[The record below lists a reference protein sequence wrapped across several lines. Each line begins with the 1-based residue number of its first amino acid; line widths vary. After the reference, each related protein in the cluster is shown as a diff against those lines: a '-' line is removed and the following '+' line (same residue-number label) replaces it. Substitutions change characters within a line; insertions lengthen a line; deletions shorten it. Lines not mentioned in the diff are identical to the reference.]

1 MRMSLCRSPVAL
13 RAVVLA
19 MSWLVLGASAEA
31 ADIRGQLKLSSGGKA
46 LRPVEAVD
54 AVVYFRPRVPVAPTA
69 PAEPFMLSTE
79 RKAFTPRVLPVPAG
93 ATVVFP
99 NNDPILHNAF
109 STSSGNAFDVGLY
122 GQGEQSE
129 PVRFVNPGLVRV
141 YCNVHHN
148 MVAHIVVLD
157 TPWFAVPDEQGR
169 FVLRDVP
176 EGPGEL
182 LVWHERSTLWRK
194 PLQIESDL
202 VQEVALELN
211 RRRVPAHLNKF
222 GKPYRRSRDDGY

>member
-1 MRMSLCRSPVAL
+1 MLRAL
-13 RAVVLA
+13 RAAALGVGLLLA
-19 MSWLVLGASAEA
+19 GSSLA
-31 ADIRGQLKLSSGGKA
+31 ADISGQIKLSSGGRA

-54 AVVYFRPRVPVAPTA
+54 SVVYFRPRTPVAPSA
-69 PAEPFMLSTE
+69 PQTPFVLATE
-79 RKAFTPRVLPVPAG
+79 RKSFTPRVLPIPVG
-93 ATVVFP
+93 GTVVFP

-157 TPWFAVPDEQGR
+157 TPFFAVPDEQGR
-169 FVLRDVP
+169 FRLRGVP

-182 LVWHERSTLWRK
+182 LLWHERSTLWRK
-194 PLQIESDL
+194 PLEIQGDHS
-202 VQEVALELN
+202 QEISLELN
-211 RRRVPAHLNKF
+211 RRRVPQHLNKF